1 MEPLPNTSYGVQ
13 TPGGMVTWAWAIE
26 GKYLWLV
33 WRGAGPQWT
42 RSVSWLMPQAIAEVE
57 AWLKETVVP
66 DLDNRLAM
74 LFPASASVVAA
85 EMVQSTIAAN
95 IRRACQYIAT
105 GHLGRPMFVYCPPE
119 DPRNV

>member
-13 TPGGMVTWAWAIE
+13 TPGGMVTWAFAIDD
-26 GKYLWLV
+26 GFLWLV
-33 WRGAGPQWT
+33 TRGLDAQWLAAGKWR
-42 RSVSWLMPQAIAEVE
+42 MPQDPGQVE
-57 AWLKETVVP
+57 SWLKETVVP
-66 DLDNRLAM
+66 DLDERLAM
-74 LFPASASVVAA
+74 MFPVSASVVAA

-119 DPRNV
+119 DPHNV